1 MNNTIFIR
9 PHFNNANGLCNQL
22 SFLINALLYASKNGI
37 KYVVVDNFLKDNSN
51 LSSCPYS
58 EILELNETNFF
69 LQKYGVILRDK
80 TNTNID
86 SKIIESEF
94 LKIVPGVQTSVS
106 DSWIDSSKFFD
117 IYNNIVFKP
126 EFYNISNNLITE
138 IKQKL
143 GHDIPINVIH
153 LRIEDDAIKHWAK
166 LSNINPNL
174 FKKALEVKYIYLINK
189 YINKHAFTI
198 VMTYSKNNNVIKYL
212 HNNGY
217 NFFTK
222 KKDLSI
228 GRECNAL
235 KDLLLAR
242 KMNNFFIGAQASTF
256 THFIQNSTTF
266 KKCILIDLNKI
277 DKPASVT
284 NK

>member
-1 MNNTIFIR
+1 MDNALFIR
-9 PHFNNANGLCNQL
+9 PHFGIANGLCNQL

-37 KYVVVDNFLKDNSN
+37 KFVVVDNFLKDNSN

-69 LQKYGVILRDK
+69 LKKYNVILKDRRNA
-80 TNTNID
+80 TID
-86 SKIIESEF
+86 SRIIESEF
-94 LKIVPGVQTSVS
+94 SKIVPGVQTSVS

-143 GHDIPINVIH
+143 GDDVKINVIH
-153 LRIEDDAIKHWAK
+153 LRIEDDAIKHWAR

-174 FKKALEVKYIYLINK
+174 FKRALEAKYIYLINK

-198 VMTYSKNNNVIKYL
+198 VMTYSKNNNVMKYL
-212 HNNGY
+212 QNNGY
-217 NFFTK
+217 HFFTK
-222 KKDLSI
+222 NNDLSI

-242 KMNNFFIGAQASTF
+242 KMNNFFIGAQESSF
-256 THFIQNSTTF
+256 TYFIQNSTTF

-277 DKPASVT
+277 DKPALVI
-284 NK
+284 NR